1 MRIAASAERAIMAFA
16 RESEDGRE
24 TGGILVGR
32 GPGADGVVHV
42 EVAGD
47 AGPRAIRRSDF
58 FLRDLAHA
66 RQLADDAWERTG
78 AVWVGEWHTHLK
90 REPQPSQADLST
102 YVRLLAI
109 AELNFV
115 VFTSLIVIPDVER
128 GWAAP
133 QIWPWLLE
141 LNRRNEPGQP

>member
-1 MRIAASAERAIMAFA
+1 MTLA
-16 RESEDGRE
+16 RESDDGRE

-42 EVAGD
+42 EIAGD
-47 AGPRAIRRSDF
+47 PGPEAIRRPDF
-58 FLRDLAHA
+58 FLRDLEHA
-66 RQLADDAWERTG
+66 RRLADDAWERTQ

-102 YVRLLAI
+102 YVRLLAT
-109 AELNFV
+109 AGLDFV
-115 VFTSLIVIPDVER
+115 VFSSLIVIPDAEG

-141 LNRRNEPGQP
+141 LDRGDEPGQS